1 MPSAGGS
8 GLVDLPL
15 SAPRDSPTCFLAGSQ
30 AALALVVPLWRLGLA
45 DARGA
50 TVSVW
55 IILFHRFV
63 FHRFLLSPI
72 DWAMPV
78 PEQPSVLLESHE
90 EGVPQLTVTGEW
102 EAARLVRQ
110 PLSRTILRLGLPA
123 VASTLLMTL
132 FFTVDLFWIGRYLGP
147 VALAAATAS
156 VFWIWLI
163 ISIAELVS
171 IGLTAVA
178 ARRHGEGNP
187 AEAARVVG
195 EAMLY
200 SIVLGTLVAVAG
212 ALTLDHMY
220 AVMNVGPAVAALGRR
235 YLGTYLIGAPLFFGF
250 FAVDAGFRAS
260 GDTRTPLAIL
270 GVSIA
275 VTMIMD
281 PILILGLGPV
291 PKLGIEGAAISTA
304 ITRTL
309 AFGIGVVVL
318 RKRRMVEFG
327 RIRAKTI
334 AAITRVGLP
343 TAMTGV
349 VFSLIYIVLTRSIA
363 PFGTAALAALGI
375 GHRVESWL
383 YTISL
388 GFGAAVAAIVGQ
400 NLGAGEPRRAEHS
413 GWITV
418 GYVMIPAVILSV
430 LELGIA
436 PDFAAVFT
444 NDPMTQLMGAEYLR
458 ISALSNMFLGAEI
471 VLEAALGGAGTTLP
485 PMLTSTSLTAL
496 RVPLAIWA
504 AARFGIVGVWW
515 VIVLTAC
522 ARGIAMAAIWKS
534 SVWKRRAAL
543 V

>member
-1 MPSAGGS
+1 MA
-8 GLVDLPL
+8 
-15 SAPRDSPTCFLAGSQ
+15 
-30 AALALVVPLWRLGLA
+30 VP
-45 DARGA
+45 D
-50 TVSVW
+50 
-55 IILFHRFV
+55 
-63 FHRFLLSPI
+63 
-72 DWAMPV
+72 
-78 PEQPSVLLESHE
+78 QPSVLIESHE
-90 EGVPQLTVTGEW
+90 EGVPQLTLTGEW

-132 FFTVDLFWIGRYLGP
+132 FFTVDMLWIGRFLGP

-171 IGLTAVA
+171 IGLTSVA
-178 ARRHGEGNP
+178 ARRHGERKP
-187 AEAARVVG
+187 TEAARVVG
-195 EAMLY
+195 EAMVY
-200 SIVLGTLVAVAG
+200 SIVLGSLVALAG
-212 ALTLDHMY
+212 TLALDHMY
-220 AVMNVGPAVAALGRR
+220 AAMNVGPAIAALGRR
-235 YLGTYLIGAPLFFGF
+235 YLGTYLLGAPLFFGF

-275 VTMIMD
+275 VTMILD
-281 PILILGLGPV
+281 PILILGLGPA
-291 PKLGIEGAAISTA
+291 PRLGIQGAAIATA

-309 AFGIGVVVL
+309 AFGLGVVVL
-318 RKRRMVEFG
+318 HRRRMVTFG
-327 RIRAKTI
+327 RVRATTI

-400 NLGAGEPRRAEHS
+400 NLGAGQVRRAENS

-418 GYVMIPAVILSV
+418 GYVMVPAVILSV
-430 LELGIA
+430 LELTVA

-444 NDPMTQLMGAEYLR
+444 SDPATQMISAEYLR

-485 PMLTSTSLTAL
+485 PMLTSTALTAL

-504 AARFGIVGVWW
+504 AARFGIIGVWW
-515 VIVLTAC
+515 VIVLTAA
-522 ARGIAMAAIWKS
+522 ARGVAMAAIWKS
-534 SVWKRRAAL
+534 GLWKRSPTLA
-543 V
+543 

>member
-1 MPSAGGS
+1 
-8 GLVDLPL
+8 
-15 SAPRDSPTCFLAGSQ
+15 
-30 AALALVVPLWRLGLA
+30 
-45 DARGA
+45 
-50 TVSVW
+50 
-55 IILFHRFV
+55 
-63 FHRFLLSPI
+63 
-72 DWAMPV
+72 MPV
-78 PEQPSVLLESHE
+78 PDERSVVLEMHE
-90 EGVPQLTVTGEW
+90 GGVTPITVTGEW
-102 EAARLVRQ
+102 EGARLVRQ
-110 PLSRTILRLGLPA
+110 PLGRTILRLGLPA

-132 FFTVDLFWIGRYLGP
+132 FFTVDLLWIGRFLGAT
-147 VALAAATAS
+147 ALAAATAS

-171 IGLTAVA
+171 IGLTSVA
-178 ARRHGEGNP
+178 ARRHGERNP
-187 AEAARVVG
+187 KEAARVVG

-200 SIVLGTLVAVAG
+200 SIALGCAVTIVG
-212 ALTLDHMY
+212 ILLLDHLFS
-220 AVMNVGPAVAALGRR
+220 VMNIEPEIATLGRR
-235 YLGTYLIGAPLFFGF
+235 YLGTYLLGAPLFFGF

-275 VTMIMD
+275 VTMILD
-281 PILILGLGPV
+281 PILILGIGPA
-291 PKLGIEGAAISTA
+291 PQLGIEGAAIATA
-304 ITRTL
+304 ITRAL
-309 AFGIGVVVL
+309 AFGLGVLVL
-318 RKRRMVEFG
+318 HRRGMVSFG
-327 RIRAKTI
+327 RVRKVTI

-349 VFSLIYIVLTRSIA
+349 MFSLIYIVLMRSIA

-375 GHRVESWL
+375 GQRVESWL

-400 NLGAGEPRRAEHS
+400 NLGAGEIRRADNA

-430 LELGIA
+430 LELVIA
-436 PDFAAVFT
+436 SDFAGIFT
-444 NDPMTQLMGAEYLR
+444 TDPTTRIISAEYLR

-485 PMLTSTSLTAL
+485 PMLTSTALTAL

-515 VIVLTAC
+515 VIVLTAS
-522 ARGIAMAAIWKS
+522 ARGLAMTLIWKS
-534 SVWKRRAAL
+534 GIWKRRVTLA
-543 V
+543 

>member
-1 MPSAGGS
+1 
-8 GLVDLPL
+8 
-15 SAPRDSPTCFLAGSQ
+15 
-30 AALALVVPLWRLGLA
+30 
-45 DARGA
+45 
-50 TVSVW
+50 
-55 IILFHRFV
+55 
-63 FHRFLLSPI
+63 
-72 DWAMPV
+72 MPV
-78 PEQPSVLLESHE
+78 PDDHSVILESHE
-90 EGVPQLTVTGEW
+90 EGVTPITITGEW
-102 EAARLVRQ
+102 ESARLVRQ
-110 PLSRTILRLGLPA
+110 PLARTIMRLGLPA

-132 FFTVDLFWIGRYLGP
+132 FFTVDLLWIGRFLGP

-171 IGLTAVA
+171 IGLTSLA
-178 ARRHGEGNP
+178 ARRHGERNP
-187 AEAARVVG
+187 QEASRVVG
-195 EAMLY
+195 EAILY
-200 SIVLGTLVAVAG
+200 SIVLGTAVALSG
-212 ALTLDHMY
+212 ILLLDHLF
-220 AVMNVGPAVAALGRR
+220 AAMNVEPEIAALGRR
-235 YLGTYLIGAPLFFGF
+235 YLGTYVLGAPLFFGF

-270 GVSIA
+270 SVSIA
-275 VTMIMD
+275 VTMILD
-281 PILILGLGPV
+281 PILILGLGPA
-291 PKLGIEGAAISTA
+291 PKLGIEGAAIATA

-309 AFGIGVVVL
+309 AFGLGVVVL
-318 RKRRMVEFG
+318 HKRQMVSFG
-327 RIRAKTI
+327 RVRRATI

-400 NLGAGEPRRAEHS
+400 NLGAGEIRRAENS

-418 GYVMIPAVILSV
+418 GYVMVPAVILSV
-430 LELGIA
+430 LELTIA
-436 PDFAAVFT
+436 PDFAGIFT
-444 NDPMTQLMGAEYLR
+444 NDPATQIIGAEYLR

-471 VLEAALGGAGTTLP
+471 VLEAALGGSGTTLP
-485 PMLTSTSLTAL
+485 PMLTSTTLTAL

-515 VIVLTAC
+515 VIVLTAA
-522 ARGIAMAAIWKS
+522 ARGLAMALIWKS
-534 SVWKRRAAL
+534 GVWKRRAVLA
-543 V
+543 